1 MNPFNDIETW
11 ETLLGLS
18 EGRQLNQIAHESKI
32 SLAALIRRIRTIEN
46 TWGVKLLS
54 TNKPIRL
61 TSAAVN
67 FLPEIR
73 TLCESHRKLQH
84 RFETAKDYHSS
95 LSGQIRF
102 AVAAG
107 SLGSQNTH
115 RLLMEFSTQ
124 HKGIEFQTEIG
135 PNLNKVLNGTCDVS
149 TFTGNLDLS
158 GLEAIPRGRAKYFAL
173 ASPSYIKK
181 FGYPHH
187 PSELSQHFCAVF
199 CGASRA
205 RTEYLLKAKEKRI
218 VTYGK
223 TVTSTDVLFLKHI
236 VLQGEALIV
245 DLPIGHCAKEIKLGH
260 LVPILDGWHRNSE
273 PLWIVT
279 SGNKWKDPKIRIFMK
294 WYATAWS
301 EMLQKAEDSLRN
313 CLNDVFIEEILDST
327 P

>member
-1 MNPFNDIETW
+1 
-11 ETLLGLS
+11 
-18 EGRQLNQIAHESKI
+18 
-32 SLAALIRRIRTIEN
+32 
-46 TWGVKLLS
+46 
-54 TNKPIRL
+54 
-61 TSAAVN
+61 
-67 FLPEIR
+67 
-73 TLCESHRKLQH
+73 
-84 RFETAKDYHSS
+84 
-95 LSGQIRF
+95 
-102 AVAAG
+102 
-107 SLGSQNTH
+107 
-115 RLLMEFSTQ
+115 MEFSTQ

-149 TFTGNLDLS
+149 TFTGNLELS

-205 RTEYLLKAKEKRI
+205 RTEYLQKAKEKRI

-245 DLPIGHCAKEIKLGH
+245 DLPVGHCTKEIKLGH
-260 LVPILDGWHRNSE
+260 LVPVLDGWHRNSE

-279 SGNKWKDPKIRIFMK
+279 SENKWKDPKIRIFMK